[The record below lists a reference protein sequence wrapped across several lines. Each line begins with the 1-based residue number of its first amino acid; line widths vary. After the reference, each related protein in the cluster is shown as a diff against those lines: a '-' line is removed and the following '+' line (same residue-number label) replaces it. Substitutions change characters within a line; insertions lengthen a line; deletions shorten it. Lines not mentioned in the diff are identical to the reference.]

1 MVDRMDQPVTP
12 QRSPVGALIAA
23 LAGTVPVGLYL
34 FLIMGLGIGDQAE
47 MDNRDVS
54 SVEIALVFVVPVVGA
69 LVLAVFLIRRWRRG
83 WRGVWKTPLIL
94 LLGGL
99 FWPAL
104 FLLFSR
110 PIRRALLPTPP
121 GYALGGYCASCGV
134 PLTADSRFCPSCGA
148 PRVHP
153 K

>member
-1 MVDRMDQPVTP
+1 MVDRVNQPTTP
-12 QRSPVGALIAA
+12 KRSPVGALIAA

-34 FLIMGLGIGDQAE
+34 FLIMALGIGDQAE

-54 SVEIALVFVVPVVGA
+54 NVEIALVFIVPVVGA
-69 LVLAVFLIRRWRRG
+69 LALAAFLVRRWRRG

-104 FLLFSR
+104 FILISR
-110 PIRRALLPTPP
+110 PIRRRMLPTPP
-121 GYALGGYCASCGV
+121 AHELGGYCASCGV
-134 PLTADSRFCPSCGA
+134 PLTPDSRFCPSCGA
-148 PRVHP
+148 ARISV
-153 K
+153 